1 MSELA
6 VAPIAAVI
14 LGLALSVDAYN
25 KAINDVSNQDTAQ
38 KLLIIIIA
46 LAVFLL
52 IAVIAVLFRP
62 TSMGVRMLLSVVG
75 VIALIT
81 ALVVAWL
88 NYVNN
93 SGKKF
98 GVETLLI
105 ALVVSFPILVSLY
118 NREAIDI
125 RLRL

>member
-81 ALVVAWL
+81 ALVVDWL
-88 NYVNN
+88 NYFNN